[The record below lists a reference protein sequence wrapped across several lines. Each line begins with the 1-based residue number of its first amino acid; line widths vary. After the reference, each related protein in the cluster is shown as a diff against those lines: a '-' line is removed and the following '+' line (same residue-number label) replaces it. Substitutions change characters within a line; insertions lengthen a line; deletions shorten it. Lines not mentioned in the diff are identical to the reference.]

1 MVKRFKD
8 MRLWLIS
15 LVFLGTLVL
24 LFGGRELAVKLR
36 AEDPTRR
43 EIESIKEVCDF
54 SVKQKPNGLT
64 VELKLDKVANLE
76 SILNLIKQ
84 KVESNYRQ
92 PVRQFK
98 ISGQPNSKL
107 RQIHYDISFY
117 LEEALVSGRYIQL
130 KRALDSYQSVTARVY
145 LGTEFIYIQLED
157 GDHYLYEAI
166 PRRSQIVAVGNNRG
180 GDSG

>member
-1 MVKRFKD
+1 MVKRFKE
-8 MRLWLIS
+8 MRLWLI
-15 LVFLGTLVL
+15 LFVFIGTLAL
-24 LFGGRELAVKLR
+24 LFGGRELAVKFR

-43 EIESIKEVCDF
+43 EIEGIKEVRDF
-54 SVKQKPNGLT
+54 SVKQNHNGLT

-98 ISGQPNSKL
+98 ISGQPNPKL
-107 RQIHYDISFY
+107 RQIHYELSFY
-117 LEEALVSGRYIQL
+117 MEEALVSGHYIQL

-145 LGTEFIYIQLED
+145 LGTEFVYLQLED
-157 GDHYLYEAI
+157 GAHYLYEAI
-166 PRRSQIVAVGNNRG
+166 PRRAQIVTAGNNRG